1 MTSRPRPHAR
11 PVTRLVAL
19 CLLAFAVLAAT
30 ALPAAAHASLLST
43 EPSPDGVYATS
54 PSAITLRFSEPVEV
68 SLGGVKVFD
77 AKTEK
82 RVANGPA
89 EHPNGDGTFVTSDL
103 PKLRNGTYVVT
114 WRVVSA
120 DSHPIEGA
128 FTFQVGPRA
137 SVANAQG
144 VATTLLETSKGDR
157 AVGIVY
163 GFQRAF
169 LYAALALLI
178 GGVAFVAFLWPRGR
192 ADHRAAWVVLGGW
205 LASVVATVA
214 GIALEGVYGAALPL
228 SKVFDPSIFGDV
240 IDTRYGHVAL
250 FRLALLACALPLLWV
265 VFGRKRAATRP
276 LPGWWIVPAA
286 LVAIGLALTPGLAG
300 HASTGIQTDL
310 AIPLDA
316 LHVLA
321 MAVWLGGLVVLVV
334 ALLPRRDTDEMRA
347 VLPRWST
354 TALGCVVVL
363 VATGIYQ
370 SWRQVGSIAALRDT
384 DSGRLLIAKV
394 IVFAVLVVAAAFAR
408 DVVNRRYREYDDFN
422 DLADEELEVPVAVGV
437 LASDPGPDPAAPR
450 ARALPERDEPDEDGR
465 TEAGEQRRL
474 RRTVWVE
481 VLLMVVVLGVTAAL
495 VNAAP
500 GRTKTAEPV
509 FMTLKADELWFDVTI
524 APGSA
529 GANDVHVTAL
539 PTGGGLTQVKE
550 IQVQLTQPGR
560 DLPPF
565 EVPMQQ
571 LGTNHYYAPQFDIP
585 YPGTWKMTIRAQ
597 LSDVDETVATGR
609 FSLR

>member
-1 MTSRPRPHAR
+1 MKPRAR
-11 PVTRLVAL
+11 PLTRLAAL
-19 CLLAFAVLAAT
+19 LLLAFAVVAAT
-30 ALPAAAHASLLST
+30 ALPASAHASLVST
-43 EPSPDGVYATS
+43 EPSPDGVYASS
-54 PSAITLRFSEPVEV
+54 PSAITLRFSESVEV

-89 EHPNGDGTFVTSDL
+89 EHPDGEGTFVTSDL
-103 PKLRNGTYVVT
+103 PDLPNGTYVVT

-137 SVANAQG
+137 TVSNAQG
-144 VATTLLETSKGDR
+144 VATTLLETSQGSR

-163 GFQRAF
+163 GIQRAV
-169 LYAALALLI
+169 LYASLALLI
-178 GGVAFVAFLWPRGR
+178 GGLAFVAFLWPRGR
-192 ADHRAAWVVLGGW
+192 GSKRSAWLVLGGW
-205 LASVVATVA
+205 LGAVMATVA
-214 GIALEGVYGAALPL
+214 GIVLEGVYGAALPL
-228 SKVFDPSIFGDV
+228 SKVFDPSVFGDV
-240 IDTRYGHVAL
+240 VDTRYGHVAL
-250 FRLALLACALPLLWV
+250 FRLALLACALPLLWM
-265 VFGRKRAATRP
+265 VFGRRGAATRP
-276 LPGWWIVPAA
+276 LPPWWIVPST
-286 LVAIGLALTPGLAG
+286 LVAIGLSLTPGLAG
-300 HASTGIQTDL
+300 HAATGIQTDV
-310 AIPLDA
+310 AIPTDA

-321 MAVWLGGLVVLVV
+321 MAVWLGGLAMLVV
-334 ALLPRRDTDEMRA
+334 ALLPRHDTDELRI

-363 VATGIYQ
+363 VVTGIYQ
-370 SWRQVGSIAALRDT
+370 SWRQVGSLGALRDT

-394 IVFAVLVVAAAFAR
+394 LVFAVLVVAAAFAR
-408 DVVNRRYREYDDFN
+408 DVVNRRYRSYDDETE
-422 DLADEELEVPVAVGV
+422 AEDEESELEVPVAVGV
-437 LASDPGPDPAAPR
+437 FASDFGPDPVGPPPR
-450 ARALPERDEPDEDGR
+450 PLPDPDEPDDDGR
-465 TEAGEQRRL
+465 TENGEWRRL
-474 RRTVWVE
+474 RRTVWIE
-481 VLLMVVVLGVTAAL
+481 VLLMVAVLGVTAAL

-500 GRTKTAEPV
+500 GRAETTKPV
-509 FMTLKADELWFDVTI
+509 FLTLKSDEMWFDLTI

-529 GANDVHVTAL
+529 GRNDIHLTAL

-571 LGTNHYYAPQFDIP
+571 LGTNHFYAPQFDIP
-585 YPGTWKMTIRAQ
+585 YPGEWKITIRAQ
-597 LSDVDETVATGR
+597 VSDVDEILVTGR